1 MLEFKGGS
9 IMGLEIVA
17 VYESGV
23 LKLERELPLENGQKV
38 LLTIHPPGGRA
49 KKSYGLMGWTGPPE
63 DLEQLLGPENHP
75 WALEND
81 RH

>member
-1 MLEFKGGS
+1 MPKFKGDS

-17 VYESGV
+17 VYDNGV

-49 KKSYGLMGWTGPPE
+49 KKSYGLMGWTGSSE
-63 DLEQLLGPENHP
+63 DLEKLLGPENLP
-75 WALEND
+75 WVPEND
-81 RH
+81 LH